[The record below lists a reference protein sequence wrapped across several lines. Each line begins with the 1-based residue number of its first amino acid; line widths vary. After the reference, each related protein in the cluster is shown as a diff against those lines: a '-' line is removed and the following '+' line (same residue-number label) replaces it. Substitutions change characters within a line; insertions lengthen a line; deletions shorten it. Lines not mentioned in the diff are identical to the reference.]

1 MKHVTSIWK
10 VGRAAHSGAHCCSAG
25 YGRSLG
31 YVSDLQTGKVRGEK
45 ARSPSHRVTLLQ
57 YHTLIRV
64 TSPIISVRLIFWL
77 AWCFHVSLDTFSVSQ
92 VKQVKWQRKAP
103 SDKKLHLRKQSS
115 PGGHSPCTPSQE
127 DFLWPQVPPAAV
139 AVAPCVPLE
148 ARYSYD
154 ICPLAIHR
162 TFYGESQPVYQLLG
176 ACFVGWK
183 AISFSPLVAG
193 A

>member
-1 MKHVTSIWK
+1 MEETPMKHVTSIWK

-45 ARSPSHRVTLLQ
+45 AMSPSHRVTLLQ
-57 YHTLIRV
+57 YHTLICV

-103 SDKKLHLRKQSS
+103 SDKKLHFRKQSS
-115 PGGHSPCTPSQE
+115 PGGHSPRSQPLPSISGR
-127 DFLWPQVPPAAV
+127 FP
-139 AVAPCVPLE
+139 VAPGASSSSCCRSL
-148 ARYSYD
+148 
-154 ICPLAIHR
+154 CPFGGSL
-162 TFYGESQPVYQLLG
+162 
-176 ACFVGWK
+176 
-183 AISFSPLVAG
+183 
-193 A
+193 